1 MGKMLNICRRITKLT
16 PGRAGI
22 LLVSKEGGMGMQVG
36 IPDAARQLSVSE
48 HTIRRWLR
56 SGQLSGNQMA
66 TPQGYTWVV
75 ELPNEITKT
84 EADGSHND
92 NGNGNGNGHSNG
104 DGKAIEVLEELVVT
118 LKVQVKAQSDELD
131 VKNRQIGELHVLIQQ
146 AQAALPA
153 PKGFRRWWQ
162 FWHK

>member
-1 MGKMLNICRRITKLT
+1 MR
-16 PGRAGI
+16 
-22 LLVSKEGGMGMQVG
+22 VG

-75 ELPNEITKT
+75 DLPNDVSKRDT
-84 EADGSHND
+84 DGVH
-92 NGNGNGNGHSNG
+92 NGNGNGNAG
-104 DGKAIEVLEELVVT
+104 GKTIEVLEDLVVT
-118 LKVQVKAQSDELD
+118 LKVQVKAQSEELD

-153 PKGFRRWWQ
+153 PRGYYRWWQ

>member
-1 MGKMLNICRRITKLT
+1 
-16 PGRAGI
+16 
-22 LLVSKEGGMGMQVG
+22 MQVG

-75 ELPNEITKT
+75 DLPDEVAKK
-84 EADGSHND
+84 EVDGAH
-92 NGNGNGNGHSNG
+92 NGNGNGDS
-104 DGKAIEVLEELVVT
+104 KTMEVLEDLVVT
-118 LKVQVKAQSDELD
+118 LKVHVKAQSDELD

-153 PKGFRRWWQ
+153 PKGFHRWWQ

>member
-1 MGKMLNICRRITKLT
+1 
-16 PGRAGI
+16 
-22 LLVSKEGGMGMQVG
+22 MQVG

-75 ELPNEITKT
+75 ELPDEIAKKD
-84 EADGSHND
+84 EDASH
-92 NGNGNGNGHSNG
+92 NGNGHSNG
-104 DGKAIEVLEELVVT
+104 DGKTIEVLEELVVT

>member
-1 MGKMLNICRRITKLT
+1 
-16 PGRAGI
+16 
-22 LLVSKEGGMGMQVG
+22 MQVG

-75 ELPNEITKT
+75 DLPDEITKKG
-84 EADGSHND
+84 ADGAH
-92 NGNGNGNGHSNG
+92 NGNGNG
-104 DGKAIEVLEELVVT
+104 DAKTVEVLEDLVVT
-118 LKVQVKAQSDELD
+118 LKVQVKAQADELD

-153 PKGFRRWWQ
+153 PKGYHRWWQ
-162 FWHK
+162 FWRR